1 MKKILSLALAA
12 LLLASALFTLAS
24 CSSSYGSIERRF
36 KKEGYTVVDTS
47 DSEGKNYLSF
57 TSSLNKGEISG
68 TVHVLKGGAVL
79 NNTRAYAVIVEF
91 GADKDAQ
98 DAMQKYLEDEDVKIL
113 LKNVQ
118 QEDCVNGN
126 CILIPVM
133 VSTNKEVLN
142 TMIKTFKGK

>member
-1 MKKILSLALAA
+1 M
-12 LLLASALFTLAS
+12 
-24 CSSSYGSIERRF
+24 
-36 KKEGYTVVDTS
+36 DTS